1 MGMTMTQK
9 ILARAAGLAQVQAGQ
24 LIEAQL
30 DLVLGNDITSP
41 VAIKEM
47 DKMKVQ
53 GVFDK
58 DKIALVPDH
67 FVPNKDI
74 KSAEH
79 CKCVREFARR
89 NEITNY
95 FEVGEMG
102 IEHALLP
109 EKGLTVAGDV
119 IIGADSHTCTY
130 GALGAFS
137 TGVGSTDMAAGMAT
151 GKAWFKVPAAIKF
164 NLIGKPAEWVSGKDV
179 ILHII
184 GMIGVDGALY
194 KSMEFTGDGVA
205 NLTMDDR
212 FTICNMAIE
221 AGGKKYVVRE
231 LASQE
236 MKNSAG
242 ATWDAATA
250 GNSIGTWSSSFGENI
265 DVVVSNNDG
274 MGMSMFNAWSKDN
287 KVPTFGYDA
296 NNDAV
301 AAIAEGYGGTISQH
315 ADVQAYLTL
324 RVIRNA
330 LDGVDIDTGIG
341 TEDEAGNVLSE
352 DVYTYNEEQRSYYA
366 LNVAVTADNYQEFTD
381 STKVYEP
388 VSKQLDEKEHAK
400 KKVWLNIYNASDNF
414 LSSTYQPLLKNY
426 DDLLNLDVEY
436 IGGDGQTE
444 SNITNRLG
452 NPSQYD
458 AFAINMVKTDN
469 AASYT
474 SLLQ

>member
-1 MGMTMTQK
+1 MGMTMSQK
-9 ILARAAGLAQVQAGQ
+9 ILAAHAGLKEVEAGQ
-24 LIEAQL
+24 LIEANL

-47 DKMKVQ
+47 EKMKVD

-79 CKCVREFARR
+79 CKCVREFAYR

-151 GKAWFKVPAAIKF
+151 GRAWFKVPSAIKF
-164 NLIGKPAEWVSGKDV
+164 NLIGKPSKWVSGKDV

-194 KSMEFTGDGVA
+194 KSMEFVGEGIK

-212 FTICNMAIE
+212 FTIANMAIE
-221 AGGKKYVVRE
+221 AGGKNGIFPVDDLAVAYMKEHSTKTYTIYEADEDALYDAEYTIDLSQLRPTIAFPHLPENTRTIDEIREDIPIDQVVIGSCTNGRIDDMRIAAE
-231 LASQE
+231 VLKGRHVAKGMRCIVIPATQSVYMQAMEEGLLKIFIEAGAIVSTPTCGPCLGGYMGILAEGERCVSTTNRNFVGRMGHVNSEIFLAS
-236 MKNSAG
+236 
-242 ATWDAATA
+242 
-250 GNSIGTWSSSFGENI
+250 
-265 DVVVSNNDG
+265 
-274 MGMSMFNAWSKDN
+274 
-287 KVPTFGYDA
+287 P
-296 NNDAV
+296 AV
-301 AAIAEGYGGTISQH
+301 AAASAVMGKISC
-315 ADVQAYLTL
+315 
-324 RVIRNA
+324 
-330 LDGVDIDTGIG
+330 
-341 TEDEAGNVLSE
+341 
-352 DVYTYNEEQRSYYA
+352 
-366 LNVAVTADNYQEFTD
+366 
-381 STKVYEP
+381 P
-388 VSKQLDEKEHAK
+388 C
-400 KKVWLNIYNASDNF
+400 
-414 LSSTYQPLLKNY
+414 
-426 DDLLNLDVEY
+426 
-436 IGGDGQTE
+436 
-444 SNITNRLG
+444 RL
-452 NPSQYD
+452 
-458 AFAINMVKTDN
+458 
-469 AASYT
+469 
-474 SLLQ
+474 